1 MMVGP
6 TGRAVGIDTV
16 PEMLEQARRNLQ
28 EMPLDNVTF
37 QETSAEALPF
47 SDESFNVLI
56 SNGVFNLIP
65 DKGKALREAFRVLK
79 PKGRLMIAD
88 QVLTGK
94 LPEDPRKRMESW
106 FR

>member
-1 MMVGP
+1 M
-6 TGRAVGIDTV
+6 
-16 PEMLEQARRNLQ
+16 PEMLKRAEENLQ
-28 EMPLDNVTF
+28 QTPLHNVTF
-37 QETSAEALPF
+37 QDASAEALPF
-47 SDESFNVLI
+47 TDENFDVII

-65 DKGKALREAFRVLK
+65 DKGKASRDAFRVLK

-94 LPEDPRKRMESW
+94 LPEDPRERIESW